1 MPADSGIPTHGGK
14 DRRTAAAY
22 AGEEVL
28 GRLEGATGA
37 WPLCHLPISGYWAF
51 LAEPAAFFDHR
62 ILAWLISV
70 Y

>member
-1 MPADSGIPTHGGK
+1 MPADSETPTHGGK
-14 DRRTAAAY
+14 GKRTAAAR
-22 AGEEVL
+22 AGEGVL
-28 GRLEGATGA
+28 DRQEGATGA

-62 ILAWLISV
+62 ISAWLISI

>member
-14 DRRTAAAY
+14 DRRTAAAC
-22 AGEEVL
+22 AGEGVL
-28 GRLEGATGA
+28 EWLEGATGA

-51 LAEPAAFFDHR
+51 LAELAAFLDHR
-62 ILAWLISV
+62 ISAWLISI